1 MYTQMTAL
9 AAALGVNIY
18 VINLS
23 DKLLTDEI
31 LVDLLTGTPLRTLPH
46 IHSSFA
52 SSGAVPA
59 AH

>member
-1 MYTQMTAL
+1 MTAL

-31 LVDLLTGTPLRTLPH
+31 LVDLLTGTPLRTRHTSDALLL
-46 IHSSFA
+46 IQWCFS
-52 SSGAVPA
+52 VR
-59 AH
+59 